1 MGEWDEGKRQV
12 VGCVR
17 GHTTV
22 AKDPKMASLERSL
35 HEGQKRMKAS
45 QAETTIRKRE
55 KFLDRRL
62 SKSRGP
68 GAEPV
73 WHV

>member
-1 MGEWDEGKRQV
+1 M
-12 VGCVR
+12 CR
-17 GHTTV
+17 GTNNLD
-22 AKDPKMASLERSL
+22 KDPKMASLARSL

-68 GAEPV
+68 GAEQV
-73 WHV
+73 WRV